1 MSESD
6 DLRGSGLRPVL
17 VLLLVVGLAL
27 CLLGVLGYVRV
38 LASGQ
43 ELVSSQQQAST
54 DTSGTGTPAG
64 SVSSAS
70 TQTSQ
75 TASSQSDTSATV
87 LVMDTSG
94 SMDDAV
100 SSGSSRTKM
109 DMAKEASTALV
120 NQLSGMNALADGAYT
135 YAVGIVTFDSTADIV
150 FYPSASNTS
159 GELSAISSISAS
171 GGTEILEGL
180 QEGIDS
186 LASST
191 GEKTMILL
199 SDGKDSTSDE
209 TILAKARE
217 AAGEGIR
224 IFTVGFGRQGDLDE
238 DLLRSIASVGGGTYQ
253 YADPTSSMS
262 LIGSFLGDQARSTGE
277 VLSED
282 EGTLNQGETSAAR
295 SFDVGEEMGDLSAVL
310 AWPGS
315 KMESMLTDPLG
326 RVVDQGYS
334 GLTIDDSQIPSIV
347 VIENPLP
354 GTWSVSVHATETSQ
368 ADEPYYSLVSFR
380 QTGPLRNEQLEP
392 WQVVSA
398 VALPVGVLLVVGSA
412 VLLHGTRHQAA

>member
-1 MSESD
+1 MSKRD
-6 DLRGSGLRPVL
+6 DLRDSGLRPVL
-17 VLLLVVGLAL
+17 VLLLVVGVAL
-27 CLLGVLGYVRV
+27 CLLGVLGYVRALV
-38 LASGQ
+38 AGQ
-43 ELVSSQQQAST
+43 DPVASQQQSST
-54 DTSGTGTPAG
+54 DVSSGAGTSASGTSGT
-64 SVSSAS
+64 S
-70 TQTSQ
+70 TQ
-75 TASSQSDTSATV
+75 TASSQSDQSATV

-94 SMDDAV
+94 SMDETAG
-100 SSGSSRTKM
+100 SGSSRTKM

-120 NQLSGMNALADGAYT
+120 NQLSGMNVLADGAYT
-135 YAVGIVTFDSTADIV
+135 YAVGVVTFDSTADIV
-150 FYPSASNTS
+150 FYPTASNAS
-159 GELSAISSISAS
+159 GELSAISSISAN

-180 QEGIDS
+180 QKGIDS

-191 GEKTMILL
+191 GERTMILL

-217 AAGEGIR
+217 ASGEGIR

-262 LIGSFLGDQARSTGE
+262 LIGRFLGDQARSTGE
-277 VLSED
+277 VLAED
-282 EGTLNQGETSAAR
+282 EGTLNQGETSEAK

-315 KMESMLTDPLG
+315 KLESVLTDPLG

-334 GLTIDDSQIPSIV
+334 GLTVDDSQIPSIV

-368 ADEPYYSLVSFR
+368 TDEPYYSLVSFR
-380 QTGPLRNEQLEP
+380 QTGPLRNEGLEP

-398 VALPVGVLLVVGSA
+398 VALPVGTLLVVGSA
-412 VLLHGTRHQAA
+412 VLLHGMRRKAA